1 MQRILCAVVC
11 AAFCLPVLLAAPRAA
26 VAAPQHARTIFMPRD
41 NSDFSSARR
50 HKRHKRHQ
58 HYVRRRSHHHHHHR
72 LARKGHAGI
81 SLAGFPAPLVA
92 KTREIQRACGSVIL
106 SGLRMHA
113 RIAGSGHVS
122 NHAMRKAV
130 DIAGNPR
137 CIYAHLKGWRG
148 GYSTDYAAMRHVH
161 ISYNRGREWGLR
173 FVHGG
178 RRTRHAR
185 VHRRFYGG

>member
-1 MQRILCAVVC
+1 MQRILCAVAC
-11 AAFCLPVLLAAPRAA
+11 AFFCSLACSAIPD
-26 VAAPQHARTIFMPRD
+26 VASATPQHAPAIAVSKFNTDI
-41 NSDFSSARR
+41 SAARR
-50 HKRHKRHQ
+50 HKRHK
-58 HYVRRRSHHHHHHR
+58 HYTKRRHHHR
-72 LARKGHAGI
+72 VARNAGT

-92 KTREIQRACGSVIL
+92 KTREIQRACGSVVL

-122 NHAMRKAV
+122 NHAMGKAV

-137 CIYAHLKGWRG
+137 CIYAHLKGWPG

-178 RRTRHAR
+178 GRSRHAR
-185 VHRRFYGG
+185 LHRRFYGG